1 MRSRAVRRRPT
12 RVDLTDL
19 LCVRWHLIVEKGKT
33 KKKVEVMWGGGG
45 LVRGKEEPFVFLV
58 SAERITQTHSAR
70 PSL

>member
-1 MRSRAVRRRPT
+1 M
-12 RVDLTDL
+12 DLTDL

-33 KKKVEVMWGGGG
+33 KKKKIVEVMWGGGGG

-70 PSL
+70 LSL

>member
-1 MRSRAVRRRPT
+1 MCAMALDCGERK
-12 RVDLTDL
+12 D
-19 LCVRWHLIVEKGKT
+19 
-33 KKKVEVMWGGGG
+33 KKKKIVEVMWGGGGG